1 MTAPAAEPPNPSA
14 AQPPRLSRP
23 VRWMFKALAVAS
35 LALGIIGAFLP
46 VMPTVPFVLLA
57 AWAATKGSPRLA
69 HWLENHP
76 KMGPHIRDWRNGGVV
91 SRQAKWTA
99 TVMMSGGALFMGV
112 FVRPWWVP
120 VTAITIMAAVGLWL
134 WQRPEVPPGP

>member
-14 AQPPRLSRP
+14 AQPPPISRP

-35 LALGIIGAFLP
+35 LALGIIGAFVP

-57 AWAATKGSPRLA
+57 AWAAAKGSPRLS

-76 KMGPHIRDWRNGGVV
+76 TMGPHIRDWRNGGVV

-99 TVMMSGGALFMGV
+99 TVMMSAGALFMSV

-120 VTAITIMAAVGLWL
+120 AAVVTIMTIVGVWL
-134 WQRPEVPPGP
+134 WRRPEHRP